1 MLKLIQEMDT
11 LEIRDFEQ
19 LSILSLYKSYLNKD
33 LGLQK
38 EEYQNIQDQLSY
50 AKQIKD
56 PDKRHDQ
63 ISSAYN
69 RLSMY
74 YDFKNPDSL
83 IYYLKKEFDELEKI
97 SEDTPEKKTKKYSSI
112 ALNNLNIGN
121 FYLGVAQPQRLDLAE
136 PYYQKVYNYKNTQPE
151 IFNQLDM
158 PILCG
163 TGRFYLEKGNY
174 SKSLELAEEV
184 LTREKN
190 KKNPTYRHYAY
201 MLMADSFEGLNKPKE
216 QAKYIKLYA
225 TLNDSLN
232 KAVQQ
237 KTGQQFDRLVEK
249 KEKENNAV
257 VKMLLISGGIL
268 VGLLLLSG
276 LILWRSKYKLKK
288 EFNNLIEKLKTESLN
303 QLTEDIES
311 DEIETIPETSLDN
324 QETEAGNGSKIQIT
338 DETVHNILQRL
349 EKFEKS
355 KTYLKKEISL
365 GYLAAHLSTNTRYLS
380 EIIKQHKGKSFNN
393 YINGLKINY
402 IALLLLKEPN
412 YREYKIS
419 YLADM
424 CGFSSRVVFTTTFKK
439 ETGVSPSYYI
449 ENLKNEQ

>member
-1 MLKLIQEMDT
+1 
-11 LEIRDFEQ
+11 
-19 LSILSLYKSYLNKD
+19 
-33 LGLQK
+33 
-38 EEYQNIQDQLSY
+38 
-50 AKQIKD
+50 
-56 PDKRHDQ
+56 
-63 ISSAYN
+63 
-69 RLSMY
+69 
-74 YDFKNPDSL
+74 
-83 IYYLKKEFDELEKI
+83 
-97 SEDTPEKKTKKYSSI
+97 
-112 ALNNLNIGN
+112 
-121 FYLGVAQPQRLDLAE
+121 
-136 PYYQKVYNYKNTQPE
+136 
-151 IFNQLDM
+151 
-158 PILCG
+158 
-163 TGRFYLEKGNY
+163 
-174 SKSLELAEEV
+174 
-184 LTREKN
+184 
-190 KKNPTYRHYAY
+190 
-201 MLMADSFEGLNKPKE
+201 
-216 QAKYIKLYA
+216 
-225 TLNDSLN
+225 
-232 KAVQQ
+232 
-237 KTGQQFDRLVEK
+237 
-249 KEKENNAV
+249 
-257 VKMLLISGGIL
+257 
-268 VGLLLLSG
+268 
-276 LILWRSKYKLKK
+276 LWRSKYKLKK